1 MGRNLKVQPGQIEDY
16 LKENGNAVPVQK
28 IADEFEICSATV
40 RRKLHMLRDEDKPV
54 IPTREGILYADKVA
68 DEARA
73 KLVKD
78 AVEWVV
84 ASLRTL
90 IGIAAVEKR
99 PLLQAR
105 RLLESA
111 KDRKQIKA
119 QLMMLTHAIDIID
132 IDHQLEE

>member
-1 MGRNLKVQPGQIEDY
+1 MGRNLKVQPGQIADF
-16 LKENGNAVPVQK
+16 LRENGNPVPVQE
-28 IADEFEICSATV
+28 IADEFDVCRATV
-40 RRKLHMLRDEDKPV
+40 RSRLNTLRGENKPV
-54 IPTREGILYADKVA
+54 VPTRDGILYADKVT
-68 DEARA
+68 DEYRA

-84 ASLRTL
+84 SSLRSL
-90 IGIAAVEKR
+90 VGIASVEKR

-105 RLLESA
+105 KLLESA
-111 KDRKQIKA
+111 EDRKQIKG

>member
-1 MGRNLKVQPGQIEDY
+1 MERNLKVQPGQIEDF
-16 LKENGNAVPVQK
+16 LRENGNAVPIQE
-28 IADEFEICSATV
+28 IADEFEVCPATV
-40 RRKLHMLRDEDKPV
+40 RSRLRTLREENKPV
-54 IPTREGILYADKVA
+54 VPTRDGILYADKVT
-68 DEARA
+68 DEYRA

-90 IGIAAVEKR
+90 VGIAAVEKR

-111 KDRKQIKA
+111 EDRKQIKG